1 MGARAFGF
9 RPVWINR
16 ASMPEEYPDL
26 APVSVV
32 RDLSSLANIG

>member
-1 MGARAFGF
+1 
-9 RPVWINR
+9 
-16 ASMPEEYPDL
+16 MPEEYPDL